1 MVKKRTP
8 INLSQP
14 IQPRGGELERLFATD
29 GDVEQAAGLQ
39 LLAVRLDAID
49 PDPDQPRSVFNED
62 ALRELSDSIRQ
73 DGVIQPIE
81 VTQSSPGRYLIVHG
95 ERRWR
100 AAQLAGLDTIPA
112 VVRRRNYDEVTR
124 FVRQVVENIQREDL
138 NDVDRAAALLRLR
151 KLMQEEV
158 DATRRDR
165 GAGGGEVKDE
175 PWAGKVTWAKVGG
188 RLGYSRQR
196 IHQLIQLLDLPEEI
210 KDAVRGGVL
219 SERDTRVYQGLTAV
233 QQRSLHRAR
242 MAGELS
248 QADVRPIA
256 RLLREAPDMTVAAAN
271 AADGPTIVLSAGPR
285 TRAADGWGRYWRNRL
300 RGMGLDERPALLTLT
315 PTTDQ
320 AALAAQLADAGA
332 IFFTGNDAALMAELV
347 AAMQAAGTDA
357 ALRDWWLGGGVLLA
371 DRAAAAAVGAAMSAE
386 QTPTSDNVEYQ
397 SSDSFLADYVNIK
410 PGLGLLPA
418 VFEPR
423 PLYDYLYGRMVSHVM
438 AAPQTLVVGVE
449 RGAALRV
456 TPDAVAV
463 IGDEAALLLDGRYA
477 TTLAVGDNEAFAA
490 TWLLLDTFAPGGVLA
505 E

>member
-196 IHQLIQLLDLPEEI
+196 IHQLIQLCLLYTSP
-210 KDAVRGGVL
+210 
-219 SERDTRVYQGLTAV
+219 SPRD
-233 QQRSLHRAR
+233 
-242 MAGELS
+242 
-248 QADVRPIA
+248 
-256 RLLREAPDMTVAAAN
+256 
-271 AADGPTIVLSAGPR
+271 R
-285 TRAADGWGRYWRNRL
+285 TRSR
-300 RGMGLDERPALLTLT
+300 MPS
-315 PTTDQ
+315 
-320 AALAAQLADAGA
+320 
-332 IFFTGNDAALMAELV
+332 
-347 AAMQAAGTDA
+347 
-357 ALRDWWLGGGVLLA
+357 
-371 DRAAAAAVGAAMSAE
+371 SA
-386 QTPTSDNVEYQ
+386 
-397 SSDSFLADYVNIK
+397 
-410 PGLGLLPA
+410 
-418 VFEPR
+418 
-423 PLYDYLYGRMVSHVM
+423 
-438 AAPQTLVVGVE
+438 
-449 RGAALRV
+449 
-456 TPDAVAV
+456 
-463 IGDEAALLLDGRYA
+463 
-477 TTLAVGDNEAFAA
+477 
-490 TWLLLDTFAPGGVLA
+490 
-505 E
+505 